1 MRSWLPG
8 LLAAA
13 LPAAAAANDLP
24 LSTAD
29 PEGNYIVP
37 GVKGGI
43 VYRRV
48 DGQELNLDAY
58 LQRRGRRRPAVVVIH
73 GGGFSA
79 GSRVAFVG
87 QLLETLSRAG
97 YNWFSVDYRLGGP
110 DRREEALD
118 DLRAALTFVRG
129 HAEALRIDPD
139 RVALLGEDAG
149 AQLAALLA
157 ADKPAGVRAVALIG
171 GLYDGSEPARV
182 VRGGPDVL
190 VVHGGRDTET
200 PPEQAHRFCA
210 GLVAAGSRCDEHLV
224 EGAIHRAENW
234 LPSQWGYKDALV
246 AWLRA
251 PIGPGRPAHEPYRT
265 RLQKDVVYDPERG
278 LRLDAWVPTARGPFP
293 AVVLAHGGGWE
304 AGDKVT
310 YITPLFAP
318 LARAGFAWFSVDYRL
333 TPQVHHRDQMD
344 DLRRAV
350 AFVRSS
356 ARRFKI
362 DPDRVAVV
370 GESASGQMAALLAT
384 EDRRLAAAVSFY
396 GVYDF
401 LPLLTDT
408 SPGSRLE
415 RLFGL
420 RALDDAG
427 RDLVRRYSPIHH
439 VAKDMSPL
447 LLVHG
452 TGEGLWAQG
461 IAMRDR
467 LREVGAP
474 HELVALEGAP
484 HGMENWEGHP
494 EWSHHKAKLVD
505 WLSKQFDHENRQ
517 SGSGGATGGVGPPT
531 QRGAGPAAALPRQS
545 TLARSR

>member
-1 MRSWLPG
+1 MPI

-13 LPAAAAANDLP
+13 LPSAAAASDMP
-24 LSTAD
+24 LGVGD
-29 PEGNYIVP
+29 PQGNYIVP
-37 GVKGGI
+37 GVRGGV

-48 DGQELNLDAY
+48 DGQELHFDAY
-58 LQRRGRRRPAVVVIH
+58 LQRRGGRRPAVVVVH

-87 QLLETLSRAG
+87 QLLETVTRAG

-110 DRREEALD
+110 DRRQDALD
-118 DLRAALTFVRG
+118 DLRAALAFIRG

-139 RVALLGEDAG
+139 RVALIGEDAG
-149 AQLAALLA
+149 ARLAALLA
-157 ADKPAGVRAVALIG
+157 AEKPAGVRAAALIG
-171 GLYDGSEPARV
+171 GLYDGSDPAPSRV
-182 VRGGPDVL
+182 GPDVL

-200 PPEQAHRFCA
+200 PPEQARRFCA

-224 EGAIHRAENW
+224 DGGIHRAENW
-234 LPSQWGYKDALV
+234 LPSQWGYKDTLV

-251 PIGPGRPAHEPYRT
+251 RIGPERPDHEPYRT
-265 RLQKDVVYDPERG
+265 RLQKDVVYDPEHSQK
-278 LRLDAWVPTARGPFP
+278 LDAWVPAGRGPFP

-318 LARAGFAWFSVDYRL
+318 LARAGFAWFSIDYRL
-333 TPQVHHRDQMD
+333 IPQVRHRDQMD

-356 ARRFKI
+356 GRRFNI
-362 DPDRVAVV
+362 DPDRVAVI

-401 LPLLTDT
+401 LPLVTDT

-427 RDLVRRYSPIHH
+427 RDLVRRYSPIDH
-439 VAKDMSPL
+439 VAKDMPPL
-447 LLVHG
+447 LLIHG
-452 TGEGLWAQG
+452 TNDELWAQG
-461 IAMRDR
+461 VTMRDR
-467 LREVGAP
+467 LRDVGAP

-494 EWSHHKAKLVD
+494 EWAHYKAKLVD
-505 WLSKQFDHENRQ
+505 WLS
-517 SGSGGATGGVGPPT
+517 
-531 QRGAGPAAALPRQS
+531 S

>member
-1 MRSWLPG
+1 MRVGVVVKKRLRGQGSAVRPG
-8 LLAAA
+8 LLATA
-13 LPAAAAANDLP
+13 LPAAAAASDLS
-24 LSTAD
+24 LRAAD

-48 DGQELNLDAY
+48 DGQELRLDAY
-58 LQRRGRRRPAVVVIH
+58 LQRRGGRRPAVVVIH

-87 QLLETLSRAG
+87 PLLELLTRAG

-110 DRREEALD
+110 DDRTLALD
-118 DLRAALTFVRG
+118 DVRAALTFVRG

-149 AQLAALLA
+149 AQLAAHLA
-157 ADKPAGVRAVALIG
+157 AEKPAGVRAAALIG
-171 GLYDGSEPARV
+171 GLYDGSGSAPSARP
-182 VRGGPDVL
+182 GPDVL
-190 VVHGGRDTET
+190 VVHGGRDTEA
-200 PPEQAHRFCA
+200 PPAQAHRFCA
-210 GLVAAGSRCDEHLV
+210 GLIATGTRCDEHLV
-224 EGAIHRAENW
+224 DGAIHRAENW
-234 LPSQWGYKDALV
+234 LPSQWGYKDELV

-251 PIGPGRPAHEPYRT
+251 RIGPERPDHEPYRT
-265 RLQKDVVYDPERG
+265 RLQKNVVYDPERG
-278 LRLDAWVPTARGPFP
+278 LRLDAWVPDGRGPFP

-318 LARAGFAWFSVDYRL
+318 LAQAGFAWFSIDYRL
-333 TPQVHHRDQMD
+333 TPPAQNRDQMD

-356 ARRFKI
+356 ARRFHI

-370 GESASGQMAALLAT
+370 GESASGQMTALLAT

-401 LPLLTDT
+401 EPLLTDT

-439 VAKDMSPL
+439 VAKDMPPL

-452 TGEGLWAQG
+452 TNEELWAQG
-461 IAMRDR
+461 VAMRDR
-467 LREVGAP
+467 LREVGAS
-474 HELVALEGAP
+474 HELLALPGAP

-494 EWSHHKAKLVD
+494 EWSHYKAKLVD
-505 WLSKQFDHENRQ
+505 WLSKQFDNKNR
-517 SGSGGATGGVGPPT
+517 
-531 QRGAGPAAALPRQS
+531 
-545 TLARSR
+545 

>member
-1 MRSWLPG
+1 VRSWLPVLFVAA
-8 LLAAA
+8 LLASASA
-13 LPAAAAANDLP
+13 SDLP
-24 LSTAD
+24 LPAGN

-48 DGQELNLDAY
+48 DGQELKLDAY
-58 LQRRGRRRPAVVVIH
+58 LQRRGGRRPAVVVIH
-73 GGGFSA
+73 GGGFSD

-87 QLLETLSRAG
+87 QLLETLTRAG

-110 DRREEALD
+110 ARRADALD
-118 DLRAALTFVRG
+118 DIRAALAFVRD
-129 HAEALRIDPD
+129 HAEALRIDPN
-139 RVALLGEDAG
+139 RVALVGEDAG
-149 AQLAALLA
+149 ASLAALLTA
-157 ADKPAGVRAVALIG
+157 ERPAGVRAAALIG
-171 GLYDGSEPARV
+171 GLYDGRDPAPAQGV
-182 VRGGPDVL
+182 GPDVL
-190 VVHGGRDTET
+190 VVHGGHDTQT
-200 PPEQAHRFCA
+200 PPEQARRFCA
-210 GLVAAGSRCDEHLV
+210 ALAAASSRCDAHLV
-224 EGAIHRAENW
+224 DGAIHRAENW
-234 LPSQWGYKDALV
+234 LPSQWGYKDMLV

-251 PIGPGRPAHEPYRT
+251 RIGPERPDHEPYRT

-278 LRLDAWVPTARGPFP
+278 LRLDAWVPAGRGPFP

-318 LARAGFAWFSVDYRL
+318 LAQGGFAWFSIDYRL
-333 TPQVHHRDQMD
+333 TPQVRHRDQMD

-350 AFVRSS
+350 AFLRSG
-356 ARRFKI
+356 ARKFAI
-362 DPDRVAVV
+362 DPERMAVV

-384 EDRRLAAAVSFY
+384 EDRGLAAAVSFY

-401 LPLLTDT
+401 MPLLTDT

-427 RDLVRRYSPIHH
+427 RDLVRRYSPIHQ
-439 VAKDMSPL
+439 VSRDMPPL
-447 LLVHG
+447 LLIHG
-452 TGEGLWAQG
+452 TSEELWAQG
-461 IAMRDR
+461 VAMDER

-474 HELVALEGAP
+474 HELVALQGAP

-494 EWSHHKAKLVD
+494 EWSPYKAKLVD
-505 WLSKQFDHENRQ
+505 WLSKQFANRN
-517 SGSGGATGGVGPPT
+517 
-531 QRGAGPAAALPRQS
+531 R
-545 TLARSR
+545 